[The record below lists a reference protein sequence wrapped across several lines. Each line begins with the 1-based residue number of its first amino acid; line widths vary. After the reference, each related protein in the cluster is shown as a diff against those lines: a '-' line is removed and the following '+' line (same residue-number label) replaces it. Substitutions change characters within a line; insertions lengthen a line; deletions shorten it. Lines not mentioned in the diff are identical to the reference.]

1 MLYINYVHV
10 RDGNPTAVW
19 QPISPTAGQDA
30 KAAATNWHASTPL
43 HSFCK

>member
-1 MLYINYVHV
+1 MHV

-19 QPISPTAGQDA
+19 QPTSPTAGQDA
-30 KAAATNWHASTPL
+30 KAAAAAATNWHASTPL

>member
-1 MLYINYVHV
+1 MHV

-30 KAAATNWHASTPL
+30 KAAAATNWHASTPL